1 MKHSPDVKGWAPEA
15 VANRVDRARGALLA
29 RTGKSLLWA
38 DIARRLQWASSA
50 TAAEVRAGRR
60 PLRVAEIGEIA
71 QLLECSPGWLAFGE
85 GVMRWTPDTPG
96 VQTEEDDDPR
106 SPVAE
111 RPLPKQRQSVTAPA
125 QRPAKRAGGRGG
137 R

>member
-1 MKHSPDVKGWAPEA
+1 MTDHPRSWDSEE
-15 VANRVDRARGALLA
+15 VAKRVDRARGALLA
-29 RTGKSLLWA
+29 RSGKSLLWS
-38 DIARRLQWASSA
+38 DIGRSFGWASA
-50 TAAEVRAGRR
+50 TVTQVRTGRR
-60 PLRVAEIGEIA
+60 PLRVAEVGEIA
-71 QLLECSPGWLAFGE
+71 RLLDCSPGWLAFGE

-106 SPVAE
+106 SPVVE
-111 RPLPKQRQSVTAPA
+111 HPLPKQRRSVTAPA